1 MSVLTPWGYSITGDA
16 TALPSI
22 LSAEEFNAMTANK
35 YEGDAR
41 VPSML
46 AAAEMAVRNWCGW
59 HVADSE
65 PCEMVNV
72 IQSLHITRTGADVL
86 IQLPARYVS
95 RVSHVYFNAQR
106 DNNDQWTGD
115 EYEQFCTTG
124 GLLRVYNV
132 GAQPRVSGICIQYTA
147 GLPDGLAGDIKELI
161 AHRVTHALASPYG
174 VQSEAAG
181 GVSITYNA
189 TWINNSR
196 ATALPDDNKAVLA
209 PYRLEEVL

>member
-1 MSVLTPWGYSITGDA
+1 MSVLTPWGYTITGDA
-16 TALPSI
+16 TTLPSI
-22 LSAEEFNAMTANK
+22 LSVADFNTMTANK
-35 YEGDAR
+35 YAGDTR

-65 PCEMVNV
+65 PCQMVNV

-95 RVSHVYFNAQR
+95 NVARVYFNA
-106 DNNDQWTGD
+106 NNDGGTWSGD
-115 EYEQFCTTG
+115 EYPFFCTTG

-132 GAQPRVSGICIQYTA
+132 GSVERVSAVSVIYTA

-161 AHRVTHALASPYG
+161 AGRVSQALANPNG

-181 GVSITYNA
+181 GVSVTYNA
-189 TWINNSR
+189 TWINGGG
-196 ATALPDDNKAVLA
+196 AGTLLDHNKAVLQ

>member
-1 MSVLTPWGYSITGDA
+1 MSVLTPWGYSITGNA
-16 TALPSI
+16 TTLPSI
-22 LSAEEFNAMTANK
+22 LSVADFNTMTANK
-35 YEGDAR
+35 YAGDTR

-46 AAAEMAVRNWCGW
+46 TAAEMAVRNWCGW
-59 HVADSE
+59 HVADSQ
-65 PCEMVNV
+65 PCELVNV
-72 IQSLHITRTGADVL
+72 IQSLHFTRSGSDYI

-95 RVSHVYFNAQR
+95 NVNAVFLDARYEGGQL
-106 DNNDQWTGD
+106 TGD
-115 EYEQFCTTG
+115 VPDALFCTTG

-132 GAQPRVSGICIQYTA
+132 GSLPRVSAIGIQYNA
-147 GLPDGLAGDIKELI
+147 GLPAALAGDIKELI

-181 GVSITYNA
+181 GVSVTYNA

-196 ATALPDDNKAVLA
+196 ATALPDDNKAVLQ

>member
-1 MSVLTPWGYSITGDA
+1 MSVLTPWGYTITGDA
-16 TALPSI
+16 TTLPSI
-22 LSAEEFNAMTANK
+22 LSVADFNTMTANK
-35 YEGDAR
+35 YAGDTR

-59 HVADSE
+59 HVADSQ
-65 PCEMVNV
+65 PCEMVNM
-72 IQSLHITRTGADVL
+72 IQSLHITRTGPDVL

-95 RVSHVYFNAQR
+95 NVQRVFFNA
-106 DNNDQWTGD
+106 NNDGGTWSGD
-115 EYEQFCTTG
+115 EYPFFCTTG

-132 GAQPRVSGICIQYTA
+132 CSVERASGVAVLYTA

-181 GVSITYNA
+181 GVSVTYNA

>member
-1 MSVLTPWGYSITGDA
+1 MSILTPWGYTITGDA

-22 LSAEEFNAMTANK
+22 LTAEEFNAMTANK
-35 YEGDAR
+35 YAGDQR
-41 VPSML
+41 VTSML

-72 IQSLHITRTGADVL
+72 IQSLHITRTGPDVL

-95 RVSHVYFNAQR
+95 IVERVFFNA
-106 DNNDQWTGD
+106 NNDGGTWSGD
-115 EYEQFCTTG
+115 EYPFFCTTG

-132 GAQPRVSGICIQYTA
+132 GSVERVSGVAVLYTA

-174 VQSEAAG
+174 VQSESAG

>member
-1 MSVLTPWGYSITGDA
+1 MSVLTPWGYTITGTA

-22 LSAEEFNAMTANK
+22 LTVADFNSMTANK
-35 YEGDAR
+35 FSGDTR
-41 VPSML
+41 VQSML
-46 AAAEMAVRNWCGW
+46 TAAEMAVRNWCGW

-65 PCEMVNV
+65 PCELVNV
-72 IQSLHITRTGADVL
+72 IQSLHFTRTGSDML

-95 RVSHVYFNAQR
+95 RVSHVYFNAQP
-106 DNNDQWTGD
+106 DDNDQWTGD

-124 GLLRVYNV
+124 GLLRVYDV
-132 GAQPRVSGICIQYTA
+132 PAQPRVSGLCIQYTA
-147 GLPDGLAGDIKELI
+147 GLPDALAGDIKELI
-161 AHRVTHALASPYG
+161 AHRVTHALANPNG

-181 GVSITYNA
+181 GVSVTYNA

-196 ATALPDDNKAVLA
+196 ATALADDNKAVLA